1 MLRSFA
7 VVVIVIAAAC
17 SGNTPASDGGQKCIG
32 AAYDPCNTE
41 HDCSNMD
48 CKPFADIGATICT
61 QGCTPGDMTCPP
73 QNGSAIMC
81 NASGQCEPPAANSC
95 KIQ

>member
-1 MLRSFA
+1 MLRSF
-7 VVVIVIAAAC
+7 VVVALGIAAC
-17 SGNTPASDGGQKCIG
+17 TGSTPSSDGGQKCIQ

-41 HDCSNMD
+41 HDCANMN
-48 CKPFADIGATICT
+48 CHPFADLMITICT

-73 QNGSAIMC
+73 QDGSAVAC
-81 NASGQCEPPAANSC
+81 NAQGLCEPTHANSC